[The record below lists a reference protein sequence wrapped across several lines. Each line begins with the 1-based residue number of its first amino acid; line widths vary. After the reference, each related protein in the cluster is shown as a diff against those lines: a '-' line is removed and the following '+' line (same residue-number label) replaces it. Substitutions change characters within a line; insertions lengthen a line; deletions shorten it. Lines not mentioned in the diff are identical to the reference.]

1 MITREEIEKALP
13 THMRVRITDKFVDT
27 LNNLSTD
34 PLLAQNLRENFMS
47 YSNVLRD
54 GIFKLEDYLRAV
66 AYVSFKTMGHNNQES
81 YQRTFPDRHA
91 ILVARGAS
99 KKDISAY
106 VAAYDKNKL
115 VNLVQEQALIPIWI
129 LNQDAVQKAINTQ
142 VELMTSANSELV
154 RTQAANSIL
163 THLKKP
169 ESKQVDLN
177 VNIPENDDIAQLK
190 KAVQEIAVMSK
201 EAINNGVTTKQ
212 IAHQA
217 IIIEG

>member
-91 ILVARGAS
+91 ILVARGAT

-142 VELMTSANSELV
+142 VELMTTANSELV

-190 KAVQEIAVMSK
+190 KAVQEIAIMSK